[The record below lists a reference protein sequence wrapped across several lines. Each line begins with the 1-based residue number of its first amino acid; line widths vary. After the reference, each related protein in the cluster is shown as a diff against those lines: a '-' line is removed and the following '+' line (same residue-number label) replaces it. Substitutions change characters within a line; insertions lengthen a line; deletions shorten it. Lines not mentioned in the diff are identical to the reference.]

1 MKEKKKTFELPHVL
15 IVLLIIMLV
24 VAILTYV
31 VPSGAFE
38 RIYDPQTDREIVQP
52 DQFSF
57 LEEKDPIGFLDFFQ
71 AIYQGFVEGADII
84 AGLLPGFPNIHTSI
98 RESRE

>member
-38 RIYDPQTDREIVQP
+38 RIYDPQTDREIVQ
-52 DQFSF
+52 DRKSTR
-57 LEEKDPIGFLDFFQ
+57 L
-71 AIYQGFVEGADII
+71 
-84 AGLLPGFPNIHTSI
+84 NSSHTS
-98 RESRE
+98 